1 MTNYYTMKKVA
12 LVTGGSRGIGF
23 GIARE
28 LAKNE
33 FDLAIFGMRIK
44 DQVSDAL
51 EELKK
56 LGADVLYIQGNVAS
70 AKDRDKA
77 LAAIRSH
84 FNRLNVLVNN
94 AGMAPRKRTDILKAT
109 EESYDEVMDANLK
122 GPYFLTQHVS
132 RWMID
137 QKREFKGFES
147 CIINISSVSAVMASV
162 NRGEYCISKA
172 GMSMMTQL
180 FAARL
185 GSHNIPVYE
194 IRPGITLT
202 DMTATVKQKYD
213 KMLREGLTIQTRW
226 GLPEDIGKAALAL
239 ASGSFPYSTGAVI
252 NVDGGMTVQR
262 L

>member
-1 MTNYYTMKKVA
+1 MKRVA
-12 LVTGGSRGIGF
+12 LITGGSRGIGF
-23 GIARE
+23 GIAKE

-33 FDLAIFGMRIK
+33 FDLAIFGMRTR

-51 EELKK
+51 EELIS
-56 LGADVLYIQGNVAS
+56 LGADVLYIQGNVA
-70 AKDRDKA
+70 AGKDRDKA

-94 AGMAPRKRTDILKAT
+94 AGMAPRERADILKTT
-109 EESYDEVMDANLK
+109 EESYDEVMDANLR
-122 GPYFLTQHVS
+122 GPYFLTQQAS
-132 RWMID
+132 CWLID
-137 QKREFKGFES
+137 QKQEFKDFEG
-147 CIINISSVSAVMASV
+147 CIINISSVSAVMASI
-162 NRGEYCISKA
+162 NRGEYCLSKA

-180 FAARL
+180 FASRL
-185 GSHNIPVYE
+185 GIHNIAVYE

-202 DMTATVKQKYD
+202 DMTASVKQKYD
-213 KMLREGLTIQTRW
+213 KMLREGLTIQSRW

>member
-1 MTNYYTMKKVA
+1 MKKVA

-23 GIARE
+23 GIASE

-33 FDLAIFGMRIK
+33 FDLAIFGMRTK

-51 EELKK
+51 EELKA
-56 LGADVLYIQGNVAS
+56 LDADVLYIQGNVAS

-77 LAAIRSH
+77 VTAVRLH
-84 FNRLNVLVNN
+84 FNRINVLVNN
-94 AGMAPRKRTDILKAT
+94 AGMAPRERTDILKT
-109 EESYDEVMDANLK
+109 TKESYDEVMDANLS
-122 GPYFLTQHVS
+122 GPYFLTQQVAC
-132 RWMID
+132 WMID
-137 QKREFKGFES
+137 QLHEFKDFEG
-147 CIINISSVSAVMASV
+147 CVINISSVSAVMASV
-162 NRGEYCISKA
+162 DRGEYCISKA

-180 FAARL
+180 FATRL
-185 GSHNIPVYE
+185 GSYNIPVYE

-202 DMTATVKQKYD
+202 DMTSSVKQKYD
-213 KMLREGLTIQTRW
+213 KMLREGLTIQGRW